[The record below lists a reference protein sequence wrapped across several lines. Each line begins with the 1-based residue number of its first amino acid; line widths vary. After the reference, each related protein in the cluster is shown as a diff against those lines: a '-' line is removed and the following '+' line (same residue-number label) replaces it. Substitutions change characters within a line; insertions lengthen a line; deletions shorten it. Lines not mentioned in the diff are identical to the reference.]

1 MAQLEYPLSPGG
13 PLVTEVS
20 MITPLPVA
28 GVSAPIAA
36 QIDNSAVNNQ
46 PLYVGTARAGSVTSA
61 AAWRIQKLG
70 YDGNGN
76 LSVVSWANVD
86 INGLPSAVEVWD
98 NRASLTYS

>member
-28 GVSAPIAA
+28 GLAAPVGV
-36 QIDNSAVNNQ
+36 QIDNSAVNSQ
-46 PLYVGTARAGSVTSA
+46 PLYVGTARAGSATSA
-61 AAWRIQKLG
+61 AAWRIQKLV

-76 LSVVSWANVD
+76 LSAVTWANVD
-86 INGLPSAVEVWD
+86 VNGLPSAAEVWD
-98 NRASLTYS
+98 NRASLTYA

>member
-28 GVSAPIAA
+28 GVSAPVAV
-36 QIDNSAVNNQ
+36 QIDNSAVNGQ
-46 PLYVGTARAGSVTSA
+46 PLYVGTARAGSVTGA

-76 LSVVSWANVD
+76 LSAVSWANVD
-86 INGLPSAVEVWD
+86 VNGYPSAAEVWD

>member
-20 MITPLPVA
+20 MTTPLPVA
-28 GVSAPIAA
+28 GLAAPVAM
-36 QIDNSAVNNQ
+36 QIDNSGINNQ
-46 PLYVGTARAGSVTSA
+46 PLYVGTARAGSAGSA
-61 AAWRIQKLG
+61 SAWRVQKLG

-76 LSVVSWANVD
+76 VSAVTWANVD
-86 INGLPSAVEVWD
+86 VNGFPSASEVWD

>member
-20 MITPLPVA
+20 MTTPLPVGSVA
-28 GVSAPIAA
+28 APLAV
-36 QIDNSAVNNQ
+36 QVDNSAVNSQ
-46 PLYVGTARAGSVTSA
+46 PLYVGTARAGSATSA

-76 LSVVSWANVD
+76 MASVSWANVD
-86 INGLPSAVEVWD
+86 VNGLPSAAEVWD
-98 NRASLTYS
+98 NRASLTYA